1 MQLFFNRMS
10 GKSNELY
17 FINKLNSIESNLPLL
32 KKQIHFLKLNPT
44 YKNNET
50 IEVLISTCE
59 FIPRVLRELLN
70 GEGISL

>member
-1 MQLFFNRMS
+1 MS
-10 GKSNELY
+10 NKSDEID

-32 KKQIHFLKLNPT
+32 KKQIHFLKSNT
-44 YKNNET
+44 THKNNET
-50 IEVLISTCE
+50 IEALISTCE